1 MLGYITS
8 SLFLLI
14 TTLIA
19 YYFFLR
25 PKKRK
30 PPSTTLLLS
39 GGRSESSSVGN
50 QHKLGRSC
58 SAGDNFIPEYI
69 PVYKATGSVSSSS
82 PEFKVP
88 APRFNKS
95 RLNESRRG
103 EKDGSLNVTR
113 PFLDSS
119 TSSSSDT
126 DDYSEEDGVTYPRF
140 MVERRPMV
148 RPCSLS
154 VTQTPSRFRPA
165 LENSRE
171 QKKRKRRSSADRE
184 KKRKRRL
191 ACESISSVKGATI
204 TVKRRKWNNEKAE
217 KVHKKRSLSLDY
229 RTSRRLKVKKIDASA
244 LYDRTLDVGSGIT
257 FNSSRVGVLT
267 TPSRLVDV
275 RPVKLRIK

>member
-8 SLFLLI
+8 SLFLLF
-14 TTLIA
+14 TTLIVH
-19 YYFFLR
+19 YFFLR

-30 PPSTTLLLS
+30 PPSTTLLQSS
-39 GGRSESSSVGN
+39 GTSESSSIGT
-50 QHKLGRSC
+50 QHKLGRSS
-58 SAGDNFIPEYI
+58 SASENLIPEYI
-69 PVYKATGSVSSSS
+69 PVYKATGNVSTSS

-88 APRFNKS
+88 APRFNKA
-95 RLNESRRG
+95 RPTESRRG
-103 EKDGSLNVTR
+103 EKDRSLNVTR

-119 TSSSSDT
+119 SSSSSDT
-126 DDYSEEDGVTYPRF
+126 DDYSDEDAATYPRF
-140 MVERRPMV
+140 TVERRPMV
-148 RPCSLS
+148 KPCSLS

-171 QKKRKRRSSADRE
+171 LKKRKRRSSADRE

-217 KVHKKRSLSLDY
+217 KVQKKRSLSLDY

-244 LYDRTLDVGSGIT
+244 LYDRTLDVGCGVT
-257 FNSSRVGVLT
+257 LNSSRVGLLT
-267 TPSRLVDV
+267 APSRLVDV